1 MADSLFAMAA
11 LLALLSSLTWGSA
24 DFLGGL
30 ASRRVGALRVLTVSY
45 PAGFIAILPIAIW
58 VLPGDPSMDIV
69 GWAVAAGAVGAI
81 GMVMFYGA
89 LARGTMGIISP
100 LTAVMSAGIPVI
112 VGLALGETL
121 GWLAI
126 LGVLAAVV
134 AVILIS
140 RERGVHLRS
149 SPLSLGLALGS
160 GVGFGFYL
168 TVLGLAPIDSGIWTA
183 TIARAV
189 SSVLVIAAAVLALR
203 PRWNSPFPWVIALFA
218 GSLDALANGIFQL
231 AAQRGD
237 LAIVAVIGSLYPAA
251 TLFLARVI
259 LRERMS
265 GIQAGGVALALAA
278 IIALSIG

>member
-1 MADSLFAMAA
+1 MAA

-45 PAGFIAILPIAIW
+45 PAGFLAILPIAVW
-58 VLPGDPSMDIV
+58 VLPGSLSFDLA
-69 GWAVAAGAVGAI
+69 GWAIAAGAVGAA

-89 LARGTMGIISP
+89 LARGTMGIVSP
-100 LTAVMSAGIPVI
+100 LTAVMSAGIPVVVGLVLGESLGWVAI
-112 VGLALGETL
+112 VG
-121 GWLAI
+121 I
-126 LGVLAAVV
+126 IAAAV

-140 RERGVHLRS
+140 RERGEHLRT

-160 GVGFGFYL
+160 GIGFGFYL
-168 TVLGLAPIDSGIWTA
+168 TVLGLAPVDSGIWTA

-189 SSVLVIAAAVLALR
+189 SSVLVITAAIIALR
-203 PRWNSPFPWVIALFA
+203 PRWQSPFPWVIVLVA

-251 TLFLARVI
+251 TLFLARVF

-265 GIQAGGVALALAA
+265 MVQASGVALALAA